1 MYCELFRKAT
11 HKKNQIGFSSKI
23 EMPLLGLAQVENSIS
38 NSLLLNTTPGIVSSQ
53 QKPPKKH
60 TWICT
65 WIVIE
70 ISLLTRCASH
80 QSSSDNRI
88 YAIMTGSLLMCTLIS
103 ENQVLKNQGLLRTL
117 EKFQVLQTW
126 IFFSRSPPGK
136 KSQNHTIKGRS
147 QTTFTRRGRWVVQKC
162 PLFVNVVCEQ
172 PLNQKKI
179 QVCRT

>member
-1 MYCELFRKAT
+1 
-11 HKKNQIGFSSKI
+11 
-23 EMPLLGLAQVENSIS
+23 MPHLGLAQVENSIS

-103 ENQVLKNQGLLRTL
+103 ENLGL
-117 EKFQVLQTW
+117 EKSRSASNLRK
-126 IFFSRSPPGK
+126 ISGSANLDFFSRSPPRK
-136 KSQNHTIKGRS
+136 KSQIHTVKGRS